1 MESNDICQEEHP
13 LEWGNACGGG
23 WLLKSDGFPVSEEAA
38 RHAYEVFNAIADE
51 ARSHHFTCDRDCE
64 GFENSDCEIVSDKLM
79 IIEDNNS

>member
-1 MESNDICQEEHP
+1 MESCDVRQQQDQF
-13 LEWGNACGGG
+13 EWPDAGGG
-23 WLLKSDGFPVSEEAA
+23 WVLKSDGFPVSEEAA